1 MTGDVLLFSK
11 ELKIT
16 IPFPVFDPYMH
27 AKRGIK
33 DFRTTPYIIT
43 CACGRSTSSTEANF
57 TSNDTGIR
65 YDNWIAVYHSVCV
78 VAASPQ
84 ASSIIMFRL
93 L

>member
-1 MTGDVLLFSK
+1 MLLFSK

-16 IPFPVFDPYMH
+16 IPLPFFDPYMH

-43 CACGRSTSSTEANF
+43 CACSSLTSSTEANCN
-57 TSNDTGIR
+57 SNDTGIR
-65 YDNWIAVYHSVCV
+65 YDNWIAVYHGVCV

-84 ASSIIMFRL
+84 ASSTIMFRL